1 MSDDFGTVNVK
12 RGDRAREIEVLRQH
26 YRTHR
31 DALMRMIPD
40 APTEQLAAE
49 YQRLVASI
57 DASLRKLDEL
67 EGKGTA
73 SGTVA
78 VPTPAFNETQRMG
91 TAPGN
96 RPLVSSGVSP
106 EPVTDHGLGGYD
118 GPVDRPTNNS
128 SRVLLMLVI
137 AVAVLGIIGWL
148 IWRASSDKKP
158 TTPQVIEQPASTT
171 NADTAA
177 TSAVTPAPVPVA
189 ASIRIA
195 PEVADYGTIRKGTR
209 AVRQFEITNMSATP
223 LSITVA
229 RSACRCLYYEYDA
242 KVKLAPKAKE
252 ALTVTVDGARA
263 KAGALNESIAVT
275 SKDDPNATGTI
286 GVRAVIK

>member
-1 MSDDFGTVNVK
+1 MSDDFGTVSVK

-31 DALMRMIPD
+31 DALVRMVPD

-57 DASLRKLDEL
+57 DGSLRKLDEL

-78 VPTPAFNETQRMG
+78 VPTPAFAETQRMG

-96 RPLVSSGVSP
+96 RPLVSS
-106 EPVTDHGLGGYD
+106 EPVTDHGIGSYD
-118 GPVDRPTNNS
+118 GQSDRPSNNS

-148 IWRASSDKKP
+148 IWRASSDKKT
-158 TTPQVIEQPASTT
+158 TTPQVIEQPPSTT
-171 NADTAA
+171 SPDTGTTA
-177 TSAVTPAPVPVA
+177 AVTPAPVVAA

-209 AVRQFEITNMSATP
+209 AVRQFEITNMSSTP

-242 KVKLAPKAKE
+242 KAKLAPKAKE

-263 KAGALNESIAVT
+263 KAGALDERIAVS

>member
-1 MSDDFGTVNVK
+1 MSDDFGTVSVK

-31 DALMRMIPD
+31 ETLVRMVPD
-40 APTEQLAAE
+40 APTEQLAGE

-78 VPTPAFNETQRMG
+78 VPTPGFNETQRMG

-96 RPLVSSGVSP
+96 RPLVSQGVSS
-106 EPVTDHGLGGYD
+106 EPVTDHGIANYD
-118 GPVDRPTNNS
+118 VPTDRPSNNG
-128 SRVLLMLVI
+128 SRMLLMMLI
-137 AVAVLGIIGWL
+137 AVAVLGVIGWL
-148 IWRASSDKKP
+148 IWRASSDKKT
-158 TTPQVIEQPASTT
+158 TTPQVIEQPPSTT
-171 NADTAA
+171 SPDTTA
-177 TSAVTPAPVPVA
+177 TVTPVA
-189 ASIRIA
+189 APAVSIRIA

-209 AVRQFEITNMSATP
+209 AVRQFEITNMSSTP

-229 RSACRCLYYEYDA
+229 RSTCRCLYYEYDTKA
-242 KVKLAPKAKE
+242 KLAPKAKE

-263 KAGALNESIAVT
+263 KAGALDERIAVS

>member
-1 MSDDFGTVNVK
+1 MSDDFGTVSVK

-31 DALMRMIPD
+31 ETLVRMVPD

-49 YQRLVASI
+49 YQRLVVSI

-78 VPTPAFNETQRMG
+78 VPTPSFNETQRMG

-96 RPLVSSGVSP
+96 RPLVSS
-106 EPVTDHGLGGYD
+106 EPVTDHGIANYD
-118 GPVDRPTNNS
+118 VPTDRPSNNG
-128 SRVLLMLVI
+128 SRMLLMMVI
-137 AVAVLGIIGWL
+137 AIAVLGIIGWL
-148 IWRASSDKKP
+148 IWRASSEKKAS
-158 TTPQVIEQPASTT
+158 TPQVIEQPPSTT
-171 NADTAA
+171 SPDTATNAAA
-177 TSAVTPAPVPVA
+177 TPVAAPA

-209 AVRQFEITNMSATP
+209 AVRQFEITNMSSTP
-223 LSITVA
+223 LSISVA
-229 RSACRCLYYEYDA
+229 RSTCRCLYYEYETKA
-242 KVKLAPKAKE
+242 KLAPKAKE

-263 KAGALNESIAVT
+263 KAGALSESIAVS
-275 SKDDPNATGTI
+275 SKDDPNANGTI

>member
-1 MSDDFGTVNVK
+1 MSDDFGTVSVK

-31 DALMRMIPD
+31 DALVRMVPD

-49 YQRLVASI
+49 YQRLIASI
-57 DASLRKLDEL
+57 DGSLRKLDEL

-96 RPLVSSGVSP
+96 RPLVSS
-106 EPVTDHGLGGYD
+106 EPVTDHGLGTYD
-118 GPVDRPTNNS
+118 GPADRPSNNG

-148 IWRASSDKKP
+148 IWRASSDKKT
-158 TTPQVIEQPASTT
+158 TTPQVIEQPPSTT
-171 NADTAA
+171 SPDTTTTVAPIAA
-177 TSAVTPAPVPVA
+177 PA
-189 ASIRIA
+189 ASILIA

-209 AVRQFEITNMSATP
+209 AVRQFEITNMSSTP

-229 RSACRCLYYEYDA
+229 RSTCRCLYYEYDA
-242 KVKLAPKAKE
+242 KAKLAPKAKE

-263 KAGALNESIAVT
+263 KAGALNESIAVS

>member
-1 MSDDFGTVNVK
+1 MSDDFGTVSVK

-31 DALMRMIPD
+31 ETLVRMVPD
-40 APTEQLAAE
+40 APTEQFAGE

-78 VPTPAFNETQRMG
+78 VPTPSFNETQRMG

-96 RPLVSSGVSP
+96 RPLVSS
-106 EPVTDHGLGGYD
+106 EPVTDHGIANYD
-118 GPVDRPTNNS
+118 VPTDRPSNNG
-128 SRVLLMLVI
+128 SRMLLMMLI
-137 AVAVLGIIGWL
+137 AVAVLGVIGWL
-148 IWRASSDKKP
+148 IWRASSDKKT
-158 TTPQVIEQPASTT
+158 TTPQVIEQPPSTT
-171 NADTAA
+171 SPDTTA
-177 TSAVTPAPVPVA
+177 TVTPVAAPA

-209 AVRQFEITNMSATP
+209 AVRQFEITNTSSTP

-229 RSACRCLYYEYDA
+229 RSTCRCLYYEYDTKA
-242 KVKLAPKAKE
+242 KLAPKAKE

-263 KAGALNESIAVT
+263 KAGALDERIAVS
-275 SKDDPNATGTI
+275 SKDDRNATGTI